1 MPATNLIDNLEIDPE
16 DLNMIKASVPHL
28 EMRQRGDPPKQDPA
42 RIDPIA
48 GKGQGQIMLLHGPP
62 GTGKT
67 FTAECLAE
75 YSGNDSSSP
84 WPKHCLIR
92 A

>member
-1 MPATNLIDNLEIDPE
+1 MPATDLIDNLAIDPE
-16 DLNMIKASVPHL
+16 HLSMIKASVPHL
-28 EMRQRGDPPKQDPA
+28 EMRQRGDPPKQGSV

-48 GKGQGQIMLLHGPP
+48 GKGEGQILLLHGAP

-75 YSGNDSSSP
+75 YSGKHSSSA
-84 WPKHCLIR
+84 WPKQCLTG

>member
-1 MPATNLIDNLEIDPE
+1 MPATDLIDNLEIDPE
-16 DLNMIKASVPHL
+16 DLKMIKASVPHL
-28 EMRQRGDPPKQDPA
+28 ERRQRGDPPKQDPA

-75 YSGNDSSSP
+75 YSGKDSSSP
-84 WPKHCLIR
+84 WPKHGLTR